1 VIDLKGP
8 VSQYASEMEVSRNIL
23 GCLGKG
29 ETRVEDYSG
38 FSRLSTSDCGLGQR
52 NSLTSE
58 LDAIQPGHIV
68 LTGLVYVVRNRKSRL
83 LRHCLK
89 ARDKLSGDELAL
101 DLGGRSIRRIAPTSQ
116 SERNEVGRAEVL
128 VEDAAKDGITFI

>member
-23 GCLGKG
+23 GYLGKG

-38 FSRLSTSDCGLGQR
+38 LSRLSTSDFDLGQR
-52 NSLTSE
+52 NSLTSD
-58 LDAIQPGHIV
+58 LDAIQPGRIV
-68 LTGLVYVVRNRKSRL
+68 LTALVYVVRNRQSRL
-83 LRHCLK
+83 LRHRLK
-89 ARDKLSGDELAL
+89 ARDKLSDGELAL

-116 SERNEVGRAEVL
+116 SERNEVRRAEVL